1 MKILIKNSKYE
12 LFEKK
17 SRFSARS
24 FSVNNEKE
32 AIEIIKKISEKYK
45 DATHNVY
52 AYKILENNVIKIRFS
67 DAGEPKNTA
76 GKPISELIERLD
88 LINTL
93 IIVTRYFGGIKLG
106 ASGLL
111 RAYLGSAKQVIDISG
126 IEEFIQKYT
135 FEFIFNYN
143 IVNFV
148 DNYLKDKKHATIL
161 KKNFSEKV
169 EYLISADMDTIEH
182 LKSILK

>member
-67 DAGEPKNTA
+67 DADEQK
-76 GKPISELIERLD
+76 
-88 LINTL
+88 
-93 IIVTRYFGGIKLG
+93 
-106 ASGLL
+106 
-111 RAYLGSAKQVIDISG
+111 
-126 IEEFIQKYT
+126 IQP
-135 FEFIFNYN
+135 EN
-143 IVNFV
+143 
-148 DNYLKDKKHATIL
+148 L
-161 KKNFSEKV
+161 
-169 EYLISADMDTIEH
+169 
-182 LKSILK
+182 